1 MALEAGPRP
10 TPQPS
15 LTERDL
21 VPDLP
26 PSVTTSSLLLEEKP
40 ADSSSER
47 AVRGGAFALTGHLV
61 VQGMRMGGQI
71 VLTRLI
77 PQEAFGLMAIV
88 YTFRGAID
96 LFSDIGVGPSIIQN
110 PRGDDPRFLDTAW
123 TVQFSRGIAL
133 WLFTGACALP
143 MAAFY
148 GHPELALLI
157 PVASFSAVVAG
168 VRSTKGYT
176 AERNL
181 DLARLTLIEVLA
193 QIAALSIMVVW
204 ALWSP
209 TVWALVAGGL
219 VGATVDVGLGHLI
232 LRGYNGRFG
241 LEKAALRALAQ
252 FGKWVFLST
261 VLTFAV
267 NEADRLV
274 FGKMVTLAE
283 LGVYNVALTI
293 ASIPLSAMHSLAQK
307 VIFPLFSRVNNNTE
321 QLAKVFGQA
330 RRLHLVLSGWALSGF
345 IGGGPAAVSLIYDDR
360 YDSGGWMLQLLAVGF
375 WISTPEATN
384 SSASLAFGQPR
395 WVAFGNFA
403 KLVGMVL
410 LIPLGYIWYGFPGAL
425 LAYAASEL
433 FRYAA
438 STAGVYRRGLPTMK
452 QDAGFTLV
460 VAVASAASLFVL
472 RQLQSR
478 GAPVVLQALGVFVV
492 ATLIWMPWLW
502 PYLHDVLKR
511 LERRFA
517 R

>member
-1 MALEAGPRP
+1 MALEAGSRP

-26 PSVTTSSLLLEEKP
+26 PSAIPPLVPPDDGP
-40 ADSSSER
+40 ADSSSDR
-47 AVRGGAFALTGHLV
+47 AVRGGAFALSGHMV
-61 VQGMRMGGQI
+61 VQGLRMGGQI

-110 PRGDDPRFLDTAW
+110 ARGDDPRFLDTAW
-123 TVQFSRGIAL
+123 TVQFGRGVAL
-133 WLFTGACALP
+133 WLFTAACALP

-157 PVASFSAVVAG
+157 PIASFSAVVAG
-168 VRSTKGYT
+168 SRSTKGYS
-176 AERNL
+176 AERHL
-181 DLARLTLIEVLA
+181 DLGRLTLIEVIA
-193 QIAALSIMVVW
+193 QISALSVMVVW
-204 ALWSP
+204 AFWSP

-219 VGATVDVGLGHLI
+219 VGATVDVVLGHLI
-232 LRGYNGRFG
+232 LTGYNGRFG

-307 VIFPLFSRVNNNTE
+307 VIFPLFSRVNNTT

-345 IGGGPAAVSLIYDDR
+345 IGGGPAAVSLVYDNR
-360 YDSGGWMLQLLAVGF
+360 YASGGWMLQLLAVGA

-384 SSASLAFGQPR
+384 SSALLAGGQPR
-395 WVAFGNFA
+395 WVAFGNFS
-403 KLVGMVL
+403 KLLGMVA
-410 LIPLGYIWYGFPGAL
+410 LIPLGYAWYGFPGAL
-425 LAYAASEL
+425 TAYALSEL
-433 FRYAA
+433 FRYGA
-438 STAGVYRRGLPTMK
+438 STFGVYRRGLPTLR

-460 VAVASAASLFVL
+460 VAAASLCSLFVQH
-472 RQLQSR
+472 QLQAY
-478 GAPVVLQALGVFVV
+478 GAHVIVQALGVFVV
-492 ATLIWMPWLW
+492 TTLIWIPWLW